1 MRGVERCSALGVRA
15 RLVFRLGLARKRDG
29 EDERTRGRE
38 DERKRGRG
46 THATFAQKRV
56 SGFRL

>member
-38 DERKRGRG
+38 EERERNARHVCPK
-46 THATFAQKRV
+46 K
-56 SGFRL
+56 GFRF